1 MPRLIDADAYKH
13 VLEGWLADMHSTEES
28 EDREA
33 ILSCICQLDTMQAVD
48 ASPVVRCKDCKHKGW
63 VQEPCHGKSIDY
75 CRIWDCALQNPKKI
89 FCSYGERKGGDEYL
103 HSIQRSK
110 ECD

>member
-1 MPRLIDADAYKH
+1 MSEYIKLEDAMKIAELHGYVTPDDLLSIGARSLIY
-13 VLEGWLADMHSTEES
+13 
-28 EDREA
+28 
-33 ILSCICQLDTMQAVD
+33 
-48 ASPVVRCKDCKHKGW
+48 CKDCKHKGW
-63 VQEPCHGKSIDY
+63 VQEPCHGKSINY

-89 FCSYGERKGGDEYL
+89 FCSYGERKDGDEYL